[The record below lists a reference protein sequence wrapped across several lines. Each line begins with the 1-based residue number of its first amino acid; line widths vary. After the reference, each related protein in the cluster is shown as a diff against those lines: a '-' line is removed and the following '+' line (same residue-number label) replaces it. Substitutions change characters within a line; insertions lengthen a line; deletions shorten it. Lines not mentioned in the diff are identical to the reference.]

1 MERSI
6 HVPFQC
12 SVQGRQ
18 LRKAVALHSIQNSYE
33 TVGKGTRMADLIQ
46 ALDVVET
53 MSTGMMAEEYGG
65 RVARALGF
73 NISIT
78 ALLSLR

>member
-1 MERSI
+1 
-6 HVPFQC
+6 
-12 SVQGRQ
+12 
-18 LRKAVALHSIQNSYE
+18 VALHSIQNSYE

-73 NISIT
+73 QYFIT